1 MAFCFAQTDAIE
13 CAFGDKLILVASCSS
28 RQHRQSVQTGEG
40 CSNMPARGKATPR
53 HAMHTQCQHA
63 ATACSMYA
71 VPAVLIGASTRSHA
85 HTLTRPLARRTCV
98 GQPAATACRPWRECI
113 AGNVVGSQLLRQHL
127 RVVVHPS
134 LGSGVER
141 SAVCGMACCGGN
153 IHNLADL
160 ALPHSCSSMQQHLCQ
175 LDESRAQ
182 ARNDFTR
189 PNWSR
194 RPDDELHTD
203 CDSLADQNGGHEVRS
218 LQTEAHAMHAT
229 KIHTL
234 TLASRASSALA
245 VRGEAAGLSVR

>member
-160 ALPHSCSSMQQHLCQ
+160 ALPHSCNSICVSSM
-175 LDESRAQ
+175 S
-182 ARNDFTR
+182 
-189 PNWSR
+189 
-194 RPDDELHTD
+194 
-203 CDSLADQNGGHEVRS
+203 HE
-218 LQTEAHAMHAT
+218 HKHAT
-229 KIHTL
+229 ISHGQTGAGDL
-234 TLASRASSALA
+234 TMIYTPTATALQIRT
-245 VRGEAAGLSVR
+245 VDMRFDPCRQRRMQCTPQRFTH